1 MSGLVKMSEILVV
14 LVCVIGLR
22 MCTTNLFETIDQKY
36 HLVNEAYSVAKNLF
50 NQGRS
55 NYHGLKN
62 KSLHTINTF
71 LDLVQIMNEEMARE
85 LRSAVVKFYK
95 IKYFYDFTNY
105 VISLEEM
112 IDITEHCLVEPA
124 EKLTQIREQFLRV
137 IKNFEDVRHFDTVNK
152 CHKELPDEVAA
163 THCILHQAV
172 LFNETMQESLVTIV
186 EIKTRQHAQDMNSS
200 LYNVQKCLRDF
211 VPKFFDQLLLD
222 AYTDNCGYLR
232 VVNASIADLVK
243 DKWRDNVTLFTEK
256 WSPLVT
262 LLKERSQPPQSLQDP
277 LFLTLFAANLSSL
290 DIFKTLY

>member
-36 HLVNEAYSVAKNLF
+36 HLVSEAYSVAKNLF